1 MLFNNPFG
9 CPGHAERVFFEL
21 FHMNKKASKCPV
33 PGFFDNLIAKEKLRI
48 RVGGS
53 SNLPRGTRI

>member
-1 MLFNNPFG
+1 MLKGF
-9 CPGHAERVFFEL
+9 FFEL